1 VIKPTLKSGDSDS
14 HEILTIFGRD
24 VLACSQHEQRRWLNR
39 AFVYWRSR
47 GFPYP
52 DVTQELLEREF
63 RQLVA
68 AAPASTLRRNALLP
82 SMVGLRIANAFH
94 PQMWHVRIHG
104 MSAVER
110 FGNDNVLRRVLIKA
124 LHFWPDRRCWNAQ
137 CIRSLMR
144 VHHRIRIANF
154 RPTAAKAIVHHFSA
168 ANGHV
173 LDFSAGFGGR
183 LLGSMSLHRHYVGVD
198 PASGQA
204 RGLRRMIATFSKIA
218 PGTAEV
224 YQACA
229 EDFLPT
235 VRGRSFDLVFSSPP
249 YFDLERYNNERT
261 QSFKRY
267 PRYVD
272 WRDHFLGAVIRETRR
287 VLRRGGYLV
296 LNVANTPRFPIATD
310 ALRIAERELVFVRR
324 LRLVMNA
331 APTARAAGR
340 LYRHEP
346 VFVFQKR

>member
-1 VIKPTLKSGDSDS
+1 VISPTLESDDSDR
-14 HEILTIFGRD
+14 HGILTVFGRD
-24 VLACSQHEQRRWLNR
+24 VLACSQQQQRRWLNR
-39 AFVYWRSR
+39 AFEYWRSR

-52 DVTQELLEREF
+52 QITQDLKREF
-63 RQLVA
+63 QQLVA
-68 AAPASTLRRNALLP
+68 APPARTLWRNSLLP

-94 PQMWHVRIHG
+94 PQMWDVRIHG
-104 MSAVER
+104 VSAVER
-110 FGNDNVLRRVLIKA
+110 FENDNVLRRVLIKA

-154 RPTAAKAIVHHFSA
+154 RPTAAKAIVHHFSGPNA
-168 ANGHV
+168 RV

-183 LLGSMSLHRHYVGVD
+183 LLGSMSLRRHYVGVD

-204 RGLRRMIATFSKIA
+204 RGLRRMITTFSTIA

-229 EDFLPT
+229 EDFLPAMR
-235 VRGRSFDLVFSSPP
+235 RGSVDLVFSSPP
-249 YFDLERYNNERT
+249 YFDLERYNNEHT

-267 PRYVD
+267 PRYGE
-272 WRDHFLGAVIRETRR
+272 WRDNFLAVVIRETRR
-287 VLRRGGYLV
+287 VLRRGGYFV
-296 LNVANTPRFPIATD
+296 LNVADTPRFPIATD
-310 ALRIAERELVFVRR
+310 ALRMAERDLTFVRT

-346 VFVFQKR
+346 VFVFRKR

>member
-1 VIKPTLKSGDSDS
+1 MIGGWLDRA
-14 HEILTIFGRD
+14 HE
-24 VLACSQHEQRRWLNR
+24 
-39 AFVYWRSR
+39 YWRLR

-52 DVTQELLEREF
+52 IVTQELLEREF
-63 RQLVA
+63 HQLVA
-68 AAPASTLRRNALLP
+68 TSPTRTLRRNSLLP

-94 PQMWHVRIHG
+94 PQMWHVRAHG
-104 MSAVER
+104 ASAVER
-110 FGNDNVLRRVLIKA
+110 FEDDTVLRRVLMKT

-137 CIRSLMR
+137 CVRSLMR

-154 RPTAAKAIVHHFSA
+154 RPTAAKAIVHRFSGPNA
-168 ANGHV
+168 QV

-183 LLGSMSLHRHYVGVD
+183 LLGSMSLDRHYVGID
-198 PASGQA
+198 PARGQVT
-204 RGLRRMIATFSKIA
+204 GLQRMISTFSKIA

-229 EDFLPT
+229 EDFLPAMKAGS
-235 VRGRSFDLVFSSPP
+235 VDLVFSSPP
-249 YFDLERYNNERT
+249 YFNLERYSTERT
-261 QSFKRY
+261 QSFNRY
-267 PRYVD
+267 PRYAE
-272 WRDHFLGAVIRETRR
+272 WRDRFLRVVIGETRR

-310 ALRIAERELVFVRR
+310 ALQMAEHELTLAHR
-324 LRLVMNA
+324 LRLMMNA